1 MLTICIRQKLLSGN
15 RGRDNTTATTEQ
27 DVPSTQPKQSTRS
40 FVPPVAGS
48 VKKSPSVKEYIHDPV
63 VTETVDTAAAQANE
77 TEVAQPE
84 EPAVVVET
92 AKPEETT
99 PVVATETVTSI
110 PAETEVLETVEVIEE
125 ENIEPETVEV
135 VPIEPTEEKEQLT
148 FIQHWEK
155 IVDLYF
161 EKVPTVYYALKKEYI
176 PEIVDNVVQ
185 IKVKNQLQKEDID
198 VRIREILSYLR
209 NNFDNSIDN
218 VEVHVDGTI
227 ASKAKI
233 MDARD
238 KMNLLN
244 EQNKSLPE
252 FLQILKLT
260 IKE

>member
-1 MLTICIRQKLLSGN
+1 MPIICIRLKLLSGN
-15 RGRDNTTATTEQ
+15 RGRDNTTDTAEQ
-27 DVPSTQPKQSTRS
+27 ADMPSNQPKQSTRS

-63 VTETVDTAAAQANE
+63 VKEASDSAVELPPAAA
-77 TEVAQPE
+77 
-84 EPAVVVET
+84 VET
-92 AKPEETT
+92 TKTEETT
-99 PVVATETVTSI
+99 ATIPIEPVTSA
-110 PAETEVLETVEVIEE
+110 PAETEEPLKVPEKVEETEKEKTAPEVEKIAP
-125 ENIEPETVEV
+125 IEPE
-135 VPIEPTEEKEQLT
+135 EEKVPLT
-148 FIQHWEK
+148 FAQHWEK

-176 PEIVDNVVQ
+176 PKIVDNIVQ
-185 IKVKNQLQKEDID
+185 IKVKNQLQKEEID

-209 NNFDNSIDN
+209 MNFDNSIDD
-218 VEVHVDGTI
+218 VEVLVDGTI

-238 KMNLLN
+238 KMDLLN